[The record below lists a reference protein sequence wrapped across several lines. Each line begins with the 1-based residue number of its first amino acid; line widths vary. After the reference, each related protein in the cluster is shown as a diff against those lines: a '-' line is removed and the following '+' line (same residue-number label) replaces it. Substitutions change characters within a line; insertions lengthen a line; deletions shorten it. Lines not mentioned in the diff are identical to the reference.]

1 MTFKTLI
8 HNDLSKFM
16 IHNKL
21 VLVLGV
27 YPFIITTREFK
38 NGFYD
43 YYMK

>member
-21 VLVLGV
+21 VVVLGV
-27 YPFIITTREFK
+27 YPFILLRENLKMVFMIIT
-38 NGFYD
+38 
-43 YYMK
+43 

>member
-27 YPFIITTREFK
+27 YPFITLRENLKMVFMIIT
-38 NGFYD
+38 
-43 YYMK
+43 